1 MSIASTS
8 RSSGFLSRLTSPSSR
23 LVPVQ
28 PTNVPA
34 SHWRSL
40 HYFNLYRLTIG
51 GVFVAIFLLFGRPE
65 PFGTDDSFLFFAF
78 SMLYVAFS
86 VLFIFTI
93 SSRRPR
99 FSLQLSFQIL
109 VDIICIV
116 ALMSTSGGIGSG
128 LGLLLVVSIASSG
141 LIGRGR
147 LVLFYA
153 SLATVAILLEHSI
166 RVFFLQGDSSREFLQ
181 AALLSLGFFAT
192 AWLAHMLARN
202 AVASEQLAVE
212 RGIDLENLAQV
223 NELVIQDMQDGVIVV
238 DKDGRIRS
246 HNSQADQL
254 LGQPPVAQQEAH
266 LLANYLP
273 VLAERLRRWHD
284 DPSTR
289 FDPLRIPSTNRQVRI
304 RFVPVGPEQ
313 SHGAV
318 IFIEDLSQ
326 LQSQSQQIKLAA
338 LGRLTAN
345 IAHEIR
351 NPLSAISHATELLQE
366 EPNPSETESKL
377 LRIIRDNTKRLD
389 RLVHEVLQL
398 NRRDRARLDEIR
410 PAQFLP
416 EFIDE
421 FCQSE
426 QIPRAAFSLEIDSD
440 RTLCFDRMHLNQ
452 VLWNLCRNAWRHCRR
467 LDGSIRLCVAPAYI
481 DHVMQID
488 VIDDGP
494 GVDHAIQPQLFEPF
508 FTTESKGTGLG
519 LYIAR
524 EVCEANNATL
534 DYVEVAPGGHF
545 RICCKGAPC

>member
-1 MSIASTS
+1 MSIASSS
-8 RSSGFLSRLTSPSSR
+8 RSNGFFSRFKSPSPE
-23 LVPVQ
+23 LVPAQ

-34 SHWRSL
+34 SYWRSL

-51 GVFVAIFLLFGRPE
+51 GVFVAIFLLFGKPE
-65 PFGTDDSFLFFAF
+65 PFGTDEPFLFFAF
-78 SMLYVAFS
+78 SILYVAFS
-86 VLFIFTI
+86 VLFILTI
-93 SSRRPR
+93 STRRPR

-116 ALMSTSGGIGSG
+116 GLMSTSGGISSG
-128 LGLLLVVSIASSG
+128 LGLLLVVAIASSG

-153 SLATVAILLEHSI
+153 SLATLAILLENTYRI
-166 RVFFLQGDSSREFLQ
+166 FLTGGSSREFLQ
-181 AALLSLGFFAT
+181 AALLSLGFYAT
-192 AWLAHMLARN
+192 AWLAHMLARH

-238 DKDGRIRS
+238 DKDGHIRS
-246 HNSQADQL
+246 RNAQADQL
-254 LGQPPVAQQEAH
+254 LGQPPVAHQEM
-266 LLANYLP
+266 LPLEKYLP
-273 VLAERLRRWHD
+273 VLAERLRRWQD
-284 DPSTR
+284 DPFSS
-289 FDPLRIPSTNRQVRI
+289 FDPLRVPSTNGQVRA
-304 RFVPVGPEQ
+304 RFVPVGAGREQ
-313 SHGAV
+313 GTV

-326 LQSQSQQIKLAA
+326 LQSQAQQIKLAA

-366 EPNPSETESKL
+366 EPSQSETESKL
-377 LRIIRDNTKRLD
+377 LRIIFDNTKRLD
-389 RLVHEVLQL
+389 RLVQEVLQL
-398 NRRDRARLDEIR
+398 NRRDRAQLDEIH
-410 PAQFLP
+410 PAQFLSD
-416 EFIDE
+416 FIAE

-426 QIPRAAFSLEIDSD
+426 QIPVTAFSMEIDSE

-452 VLWNLCRNAWRHCRR
+452 VIWNLCRNAWRHCRR
-467 LDGSIRLCVAPAYI
+467 QDGSIRLCVSPAYLENM
-481 DHVMQID
+481 MQID

-494 GVDHAIQPQLFEPF
+494 GVDAAIQPQLFEPF

-524 EVCEANNATL
+524 EVCEANSATL

-545 RICCKGAPC
+545 RICCKGGPC